1 MNLFNGDRTVFD
13 APRDDKELS
22 WREVDRS
29 CISVAVAKVNA
40 ERTVKDEKKIVCL
53 GVGVPVKLPL
63 YLDDHN
69 VIAVVRGDDSGRPVL
84 GKLRQSFFEIDGR
97 HSSPRVGE

>member
-40 ERTVKDEKKIVCL
+40 ERTVKDKKKNRL
-53 GVGVPVKLPL
+53 S
-63 YLDDHN
+63 
-69 VIAVVRGDDSGRPVL
+69 RGGSA
-84 GKLRQSFFEIDGR
+84 S
-97 HSSPRVGE
+97 